1 MIARMPDPS
10 LEQDS
15 RVWGTKVT
23 YLSLPVSLMLKKW
36 KYCLTFVKKLG
47 SKKFWF
53 KKSKLVLGF

>member
-23 YLSLPVSLMLKKW
+23 YLSLPVSLMLKK
-36 KYCLTFVKKLG
+36 
-47 SKKFWF
+47 
-53 KKSKLVLGF
+53 